1 MKTTLPSIVAF
12 ILILFA
18 GFNTLAAPI
27 RPIGP
32 VDLTGTVSDLKWN
45 PDKKIKGL
53 PGMSGSAGVDRTVPA
68 HFLVTLKD
76 FEGVDPKTALAMTRY
91 VDWSVFKDEKDN
103 FIPPFIILKINQ
115 NDNNYLKQGMF
126 IKVSGYTVRGD
137 EGGTWTYYTKIDI
150 LNQSPLTDN
159 IQRYLE
165 ASIELTNSGGKMF
178 CAYDIFGTETKKTAK
193 YIYLWTACVEYYV
206 KSGLLRQGAAVSLPV
221 ALTVEE
227 TSHGDMIKGHKKPVD
242 GEGYGNSIRKI
253 FPPRY
258 QSTIFAHSEEYNRR
272 AGSLLR
278 ETERQ
283 ARVYFHL
290 MPQ

>member
-1 MKTTLPSIVAF
+1 VKTTLPWIIAF
-12 ILILFA
+12 LLILFA

-32 VDLTGTVSDLKWN
+32 VDVSGTVSDLKWN

-76 FEGVDPKTALAMTRY
+76 FVGVDSKTALMMTRY
-91 VDWSVFKDEKDN
+91 VDWSAFKDEKDN

-137 EGGTWTYYTKIDI
+137 EGGTWTYYTKVDI
-150 LNQSPLTDN
+150 LNQPSQTDS

-165 ASIELTNSGGKMF
+165 TSIESTNSGGKMF
-178 CAYDIFGTETKKTAK
+178 CAYELFGTETKKTKK
-193 YIYLWTACVEYYV
+193 YIYLWTACMEYYV
-206 KSGLLRQGAAVSLPV
+206 KGGVLRQGAAVSLPV
-221 ALTVEE
+221 ALTAKE

-253 FPPRY
+253 FPPKY
-258 QSTIFAHSEEYNRR
+258 QTTIFAQGQEYNRR
-272 AGSLLR
+272 ANSLLR

-283 ARVYFHL
+283 AKAYFHN
-290 MPQ
+290 P